1 MVSRQPRLHR
11 TRSRRHRHH
20 SPRTGPKLKSP
31 RHSRR
36 SARAETSTSRG
47 LRRRLGSRSRARA
60 RGVGGARAAVT
71 RSRSRSHRRGAT
83 NATHGVALA
92 GGGGARR
99 SPAAAPA
106 GHVPSFGTLAAYGL
120 GATAVALGAAAAYT
134 SYNKRKGSAEVP
146 VLENVA
152 AVKRA
157 RDALARAAKQGTG
170 GPATADLAA
179 VQGATDAAAAAA
191 VAATRAAETLHRV
204 SAENDRVHTPA
215 SAAALKTAVTQ
226 FNAAEAAAERAAA
239 DAVKNVES
247 AKARGGWSKKTL
259 AALVLVAGA
268 VTGLVFA
275 LSRHTTSQHVEQL
288 YEPLHHD
295 THSQPAVKLDELNE
309 GTCNANLK
317 FTYKGKQFE
326 VTNNIDPEQ
335 TFDFR
340 SPIYNSPRLVMVDDA
355 KREEIENSYE
365 FIAWKSKHENCL
377 QPSFKDPEREFNYD
391 IKKLAFDTS
400 QGPRGSAYKT
410 FGIDSNGLIYGVRK
424 SDNSVDQFSKKVQQ
438 ALKSTGDIN
447 FNNPGESWDILDQIH
462 NAILSIRAKNL
473 L

>member
-1 MVSRQPRLHR
+1 MVSRQPRLHQ

-20 SPRTGPKLKSP
+20 SPRTGPKPKSP

-36 SARAETSTSRG
+36 SARAETSTPRG
-47 LRRRLGSRSRARA
+47 LRRRVGSRSRARA

-71 RSRSRSHRRGAT
+71 RSQSRSHRRGAT
-83 NATHGVALA
+83 NATHGVVLA

-99 SPAAAPA
+99 SPGAPA
-106 GHVPSFGTLAAYGL
+106 GHAPSFGTLAAYGL
-120 GATAVALGAAAAYT
+120 GATALALGAAAAYT
-134 SYNKRKGSAEVP
+134 SYNKRKGSPEAP

-157 RDALARAAKQGTG
+157 RDALARAAKQGTA

-275 LSRHTTSQHVEQL
+275 LSRQTPSQHVKQL
-288 YEPLHHD
+288 G
-295 THSQPAVKLDELNE
+295 ELND
-309 GTCNANLK
+309 GTVPNPHDDTIMCSTTPTFL
-317 FTYKGKQFE
+317 YKGQPFP
-326 VTNNIDPEQ
+326 VTTVMDRSIRWPGEQ
-335 TFDFR
+335 HAKSKVYPRIVGPYDTRTR
-340 SPIYNSPRLVMVDDA
+340 S
-355 KREEIENSYE
+355 EIEGSNE
-365 FIAWKSKHENCL
+365 FEDWVSSHENCL
-377 QPSFKDPEREFNYD
+377 QPEFRSPADKLYYDLLDIRENFTKGPALNVYKDAGHNSDGFFYVDKTTGKETQFPEGVQNYFKSRNLNLNDEDWRIKMFKSLSSLKD
-391 IKKLAFDTS
+391 IDTF
-400 QGPRGSAYKT
+400 T
-410 FGIDSNGLIYGVRK
+410 
-424 SDNSVDQFSKKVQQ
+424 
-438 ALKSTGDIN
+438 STT
-447 FNNPGESWDILDQIH
+447 LTT
-462 NAILSIRAKNL
+462 
-473 L
+473 

>member
-1 MVSRQPRLHR
+1 
-11 TRSRRHRHH
+11 
-20 SPRTGPKLKSP
+20 
-31 RHSRR
+31 
-36 SARAETSTSRG
+36 
-47 LRRRLGSRSRARA
+47 
-60 RGVGGARAAVT
+60 
-71 RSRSRSHRRGAT
+71 
-83 NATHGVALA
+83 
-92 GGGGARR
+92 
-99 SPAAAPA
+99 
-106 GHVPSFGTLAAYGL
+106 L
-120 GATAVALGAAAAYT
+120 GATALALGAAAAYT
-134 SYNKRKGSAEVP
+134 SYNKRKGSPEAP

-157 RDALARAAKQGTG
+157 RDALARAAKQGTA
-170 GPATADLAA
+170 GPATADLTA

-288 YEPLHHD
+288 YKPLHHD

-317 FTYKGKQFE
+317 FTYEGKQFE

-335 TFDFR
+335 TFDFQR
-340 SPIYNSPRLVMVDDA
+340 PIYNSPRLVMVDDA
-355 KREEIENSYE
+355 KREEIENSDE
-365 FIAWKSKHENCL
+365 FYKWKSKHENCL
-377 QPSFKDPEREFNYD
+377 QPSFKDPEHKDPEREDPEREFKYD
-391 IKKLAFDTS
+391 IRKLAFDTS
-400 QGPRGSAYKT
+400 QGPNGSAYKT
-410 FGIDSNGLIYGVRK
+410 FGINSNGLIYGVRK
-424 SDNSVDQFSKKVQQ
+424 SDNSVHQFSQKVQQ

-447 FNNPGESWDILDQIH
+447 FKNPGESWDILDQIH
-462 NAILSIRAKNL
+462 NAILSIRKSSSAKNL